1 LTFNSLQAFQEISDA
16 LSDEEFQEA
25 LRKASHISQV
35 RVEELLAERRELV
48 EVCREAVEAKRR
60 SADTLGDL
68 INVAYRSLESVK
80 AKPYYAESAEEARK
94 IIGGIVGSGKLV
106 VMAKSMAAAEIEL
119 RGYLES
125 LGNEVWETDLG
136 ELLVQLEGSRP
147 MHTIT
152 PAVHMTRFK
161 ALKLISEKL
170 GVKLRGDSI
179 EEAVGAVREFLR
191 GKIVKADV
199 GISGANALAADTGA
213 IVLVENESNIR
224 LVTSTPPIHIA
235 LVPVDKIVP
244 TLLDAVKVSIVQAAY
259 AGLYPPT
266 YINIIAGPSSTADI
280 ERVRVYG
287 AQGPRELHVV
297 LIDNGRMKALKN
309 PLLREHLRCIRCGRC
324 QYECPVWV
332 HTANKWGGPAYGG
345 PMGLVWTAI
354 TVDPIEAGKLSYL
367 CLGCGR
373 CDASCPMEIPLSTII
388 RHLKSLASRG
398 SLE

>member
-1 LTFNSLQAFQEISDA
+1 LTFNALQAYQEIWEA
-16 LSDEEFQEA
+16 LLDEEFQEA
-25 LRKASHISQV
+25 LRRASTISQV

-48 EVCREAVEAKRR
+48 ELCREVAGIKRR
-60 SADTLGDL
+60 SIDTLEEL
-68 INVAYRSLESVK
+68 VERAYRSLEAVR
-80 AKPYYAESAEEARK
+80 AKPYLAGDAEEARR
-94 IIGGIVGSGKLV
+94 IIGGLVGSGKLV
-106 VMAKSMAAAEIEL
+106 VMAKSMAAAEVGL

-136 ELLVQLEGSRP
+136 ELLVQLEGSKP

-152 PAVHMTRFK
+152 PAVHMTRYK
-161 ALKLISEKL
+161 AIKLISEKL
-170 GVKLRGDSI
+170 GVKLKGDSV
-179 EEAVGAVREFLR
+179 EEAVKAVREFLR
-191 GKIVKADV
+191 GKIVRADV

-244 TLLDAVKVSIVQAAY
+244 TLLDAVKVAMVQAAY
-259 AGLYPPT
+259 TGLYPPT
-266 YINIIAGPSSTADI
+266 YISIIAGPSSTADI

-297 LIDNGRMKALKN
+297 LLDNGRLKALKD
-309 PLLREHLRCIRCGRC
+309 PTLKEQLRCIRCGRC

-354 TVDPIEAGKLSYL
+354 TVGPIEAGKLSYL

-373 CDASCPMEIPLSTII
+373 CDASCPVEIPLSTIL
-388 RHLKSLASRG
+388 RHLKSIASR
-398 SLE
+398 SS

>member
-1 LTFNSLQAFQEISDA
+1 LTFNALQAYQEIWEA
-16 LSDEEFQEA
+16 LLDEEFQEA
-25 LRKASHISQV
+25 LRRASTISQV
-35 RVEELLAERRELV
+35 RVEELLAERGELV
-48 EVCREAVEAKRR
+48 ELCREVAGIKRR
-60 SADTLGDL
+60 SIDILEEL
-68 INVAYRSLESVK
+68 VERAYRSLEAVR
-80 AKPYYAESAEEARK
+80 AKPYLAGDAEEARR
-94 IIGGIVGSGKLV
+94 IIGGLVGSGKLV
-106 VMAKSMAAAEIEL
+106 VMAKSMAAAEVGL

-136 ELLVQLEGSRP
+136 ELLVQLEGSKP

-152 PAVHMTRFK
+152 PAVHMTRYK
-161 ALKLISEKL
+161 AIKLISEKL
-170 GVKLRGDSI
+170 GVKLEGDSV
-179 EEAVGAVREFLR
+179 EEAVKAVREFLR
-191 GKIVKADV
+191 GKIVRADV

-244 TLLDAVKVSIVQAAY
+244 TLLDAVKVAIVQAAY
-259 AGLYPPT
+259 TGLYPPT
-266 YINIIAGPSSTADI
+266 YISIIAGPSSTADI

-297 LIDNGRMKALKN
+297 LLDNGRLKALKD
-309 PLLREHLRCIRCGRC
+309 PTLKEQLRCIRCGRC

-373 CDASCPMEIPLSTII
+373 CDASCPVEIPLSTIL
-388 RHLKSLASRG
+388 RHLKSIASR
-398 SLE
+398 SS

>member
-1 LTFNSLQAFQEISDA
+1 LTFNALQAYQEIWEA
-16 LSDEEFQEA
+16 LLDEEFQEA
-25 LRKASHISQV
+25 LRRASTISQV
-35 RVEELLAERRELV
+35 RVEELLAERGELV
-48 EVCREAVEAKRR
+48 ELCREVAGIKRR
-60 SADTLGDL
+60 SIDILEEL
-68 INVAYRSLESVK
+68 VERAYRSLEAVR
-80 AKPYYAESAEEARK
+80 AKPYLARDAEEARK
-94 IIGGIVGSGKLV
+94 IIGGLVGSGKLV
-106 VMAKSMAAAEIEL
+106 VMAKSMAAAEVGL

-136 ELLVQLEGSRP
+136 ELLVQLEGSKP

-152 PAVHMTRFK
+152 PAVHMTRYK
-161 ALKLISEKL
+161 AIKLISEKL
-170 GVKLRGDSI
+170 GVKLKGDNV
-179 EEAVGAVREFLR
+179 EEAVKAVREFLR
-191 GKIVKADV
+191 DKIVKADV

-244 TLLDAVKVSIVQAAY
+244 TLLDAVKVAIVQAAY
-259 AGLYPPT
+259 TGLYPPT

-297 LIDNGRMKALKN
+297 LLDNGRLKALKD
-309 PLLREHLRCIRCGRC
+309 PLLKEQLRCIRCGRC

-373 CDASCPMEIPLSTII
+373 CDASCPVEIPLSTIL
-388 RHLKSLASRG
+388 RHLKSIASR
-398 SLE
+398 SS

>member
-1 LTFNSLQAFQEISDA
+1 LTFNALQAYQEIWEA
-16 LSDEEFQEA
+16 LLDEEFQEA
-25 LRKASHISQV
+25 LRRASTISQV
-35 RVEELLAERRELV
+35 RVEELLAERGELV
-48 EVCREAVEAKRR
+48 ELCREVAGIKRR
-60 SADTLGDL
+60 SIDILEEL
-68 INVAYRSLESVK
+68 VERAYRSLEAVR
-80 AKPYYAESAEEARK
+80 AKPYLAGDAEEARR
-94 IIGGIVGSGKLV
+94 IIGGLVGSGKLV
-106 VMAKSMAAAEIEL
+106 VMAKSMAAAEVGL

-136 ELLVQLEGSRP
+136 ELLVQLEGSKP

-152 PAVHMTRFK
+152 PAVHMTRYK
-161 ALKLISEKL
+161 AIKLISEKL
-170 GVKLRGDSI
+170 GVKLEGDSV
-179 EEAVGAVREFLR
+179 EEAVKAVREFLR
-191 GKIVKADV
+191 GKIVRADV

-244 TLLDAVKVSIVQAAY
+244 TLLDAVKVAIVQAAY
-259 AGLYPPT
+259 TGLYPPT
-266 YINIIAGPSSTADI
+266 YISIIAGPSSTADI

-297 LIDNGRMKALKN
+297 LLDNGRLKALKD
-309 PLLREHLRCIRCGRC
+309 PTLKEQLRCIRCGRC

-354 TVDPIEAGKLSYL
+354 TVDPVEAGKLSYL

-373 CDASCPMEIPLSTII
+373 CDASCPVEIPLSTIL
-388 RHLKSLASRG
+388 RHLKSIASR
-398 SLE
+398 SS

>member
-1 LTFNSLQAFQEISDA
+1 LTFNALQAYEEIWEA
-16 LSDEEFQEA
+16 LLDEEFQEA
-25 LRKASHISQV
+25 LRRASTISQV
-35 RVEELLAERRELV
+35 RVEELLAERGELV
-48 EVCREAVEAKRR
+48 ELCREVAGIKRR
-60 SADTLGDL
+60 SIDTLEEL
-68 INVAYRSLESVK
+68 VERAYRSLEAVR
-80 AKPYYAESAEEARK
+80 AKPYLAGDAEEARR
-94 IIGGIVGSGKLV
+94 IIGGLVGSGKLV
-106 VMAKSMAAAEIEL
+106 VMAKSMAAAEVGL

-136 ELLVQLEGSRP
+136 ELLVQLEGSKP

-152 PAVHMTRFK
+152 PAVHMTRYK
-161 ALKLISEKL
+161 AIKLISEKL
-170 GVKLRGDSI
+170 GVKLEGDSV
-179 EEAVGAVREFLR
+179 EEAVKAVREFLR
-191 GKIVKADV
+191 GKIVGADV

-244 TLLDAVKVSIVQAAY
+244 TLLDAVKVAMVQAAY
-259 AGLYPPT
+259 TGLYPPT
-266 YINIIAGPSSTADI
+266 YISIIAGPSSTADI

-297 LIDNGRMKALKN
+297 LLDNGRLKALKD
-309 PLLREHLRCIRCGRC
+309 PTLKEQLRCIRCGRC

-373 CDASCPMEIPLSTII
+373 CDASCPVEIPLSTIL
-388 RHLKSLASRG
+388 RHLKSIASR
-398 SLE
+398 SS

>member
-1 LTFNSLQAFQEISDA
+1 LTFNALQAYQEIWEA
-16 LSDEEFQEA
+16 LLDEEFQEA
-25 LRKASHISQV
+25 LRRASTISQV
-35 RVEELLAERRELV
+35 RVEELLAERGELV
-48 EVCREAVEAKRR
+48 ELCREVADIKRR
-60 SADTLGDL
+60 SIDTLEEL
-68 INVAYRSLESVK
+68 VERAYRSLEAVR
-80 AKPYYAESAEEARK
+80 AKPYLARDAEEARK
-94 IIGGIVGSGKLV
+94 IIGGLVGSGKLV
-106 VMAKSMAAAEIEL
+106 VMAKSMAAAEVGL

-136 ELLVQLEGSRP
+136 ELLVQLEGSKP

-152 PAVHMTRFK
+152 PAVHMTRYK
-161 ALKLISEKL
+161 AIKLVSEKL
-170 GVKLRGDSI
+170 GVKLKGDSV
-179 EEAVGAVREFLR
+179 EEAVKAVREFLR

-244 TLLDAVKVSIVQAAY
+244 TLLDAVKVAMVQAAY

-266 YINIIAGPSSTADI
+266 YISIIAGPSSTADI

-297 LIDNGRMKALKN
+297 LLDNGRLKALKD
-309 PLLREHLRCIRCGRC
+309 PILKEQLRCIRCGRC

-354 TVDPIEAGKLSYL
+354 TVDPVEAGKLSYL

-373 CDASCPMEIPLSTII
+373 CDASCPVEIPLSTIL
-388 RHLKSLASRG
+388 RHLKSIASR
-398 SLE
+398 SS

>member
-1 LTFNSLQAFQEISDA
+1 LTFNALQAYEEIWEA
-16 LSDEEFQEA
+16 LLDEEFQEA
-25 LRKASHISQV
+25 LRRASTISQV
-35 RVEELLAERRELV
+35 RVEELLAERGELV
-48 EVCREAVEAKRR
+48 ELCREVAGIKRR
-60 SADTLGDL
+60 SIDTLEEL
-68 INVAYRSLESVK
+68 VERAYRSLEAVR
-80 AKPYYAESAEEARK
+80 AKPYLAGDAEEARR
-94 IIGGIVGSGKLV
+94 IIGGLVGSGKLV
-106 VMAKSMAAAEIEL
+106 VMAKSMAAAEVGL

-136 ELLVQLEGSRP
+136 ELLVQLEGSKP

-152 PAVHMTRFK
+152 PAVHMTRYK
-161 ALKLISEKL
+161 AIKLISEKL
-170 GVKLRGDSI
+170 GVKLEGDSV
-179 EEAVGAVREFLR
+179 EEAVKAVREFLR

-244 TLLDAVKVSIVQAAY
+244 TLLDAVKVAIVQAAY
-259 AGLYPPT
+259 TGLYPPT
-266 YINIIAGPSSTADI
+266 YISIIAGPSSTADI

-297 LIDNGRMKALKN
+297 LLDNGRLKALKD
-309 PLLREHLRCIRCGRC
+309 PTLKEQLRCIRCGRC

-373 CDASCPMEIPLSTII
+373 CDASCPVEIPLSTIL
-388 RHLKSLASRG
+388 RHLKSIASR
-398 SLE
+398 SS

>member
-1 LTFNSLQAFQEISDA
+1 MTFNALQAYQEIWEA
-16 LSDEEFQEA
+16 LLDEEFQEA
-25 LRKASHISQV
+25 LRRASTISQV
-35 RVEELLAERRELV
+35 RVEELLAERGELV
-48 EVCREAVEAKRR
+48 ELCREVAGIKRR
-60 SADTLGDL
+60 SIDTLEEL
-68 INVAYRSLESVK
+68 VERAYRSLEAVR
-80 AKPYYAESAEEARK
+80 AKPYLAGDAEEARR
-94 IIGGIVGSGKLV
+94 IIGGLVGSGKLV
-106 VMAKSMAAAEIEL
+106 VVAKSMAAAEVGL

-136 ELLVQLEGSRP
+136 ELLVQLEGSKP

-152 PAVHMTRFK
+152 PAVHMTRYK
-161 ALKLISEKL
+161 AIKLISEKL
-170 GVKLRGDSI
+170 GVKLKGDSV
-179 EEAVGAVREFLR
+179 EEAVKAVREFLR
-191 GKIVKADV
+191 DKIVRADV

-244 TLLDAVKVSIVQAAY
+244 TLLDAVKVAIVQAAY

-266 YINIIAGPSSTADI
+266 YISIIAGPSSTADI

-297 LIDNGRMKALKN
+297 LLDNGRLKALKD
-309 PLLREHLRCIRCGRC
+309 PTLKEQLRCIRCGRC

-373 CDASCPMEIPLSTII
+373 CDASCPVEIPLSTIL
-388 RHLKSLASRG
+388 RHLKSIASR
-398 SLE
+398 SS

>member
-1 LTFNSLQAFQEISDA
+1 LTFNSLQAFQEIWDA

-60 SADTLGDL
+60 SVDTLRDL
-68 INVAYRSLESVK
+68 IDVAYRSLESVK

-119 RGYLES
+119 RTYLES

-224 LVTSTPPIHIA
+224 LVTSTP
-235 LVPVDKIVP
+235 
-244 TLLDAVKVSIVQAAY
+244 Q
-259 AGLYPPT
+259 
-266 YINIIAGPSSTADI
+266 ST
-280 ERVRVYG
+280 
-287 AQGPRELHVV
+287 
-297 LIDNGRMKALKN
+297 
-309 PLLREHLRCIRCGRC
+309 
-324 QYECPVWV
+324 
-332 HTANKWGGPAYGG
+332 
-345 PMGLVWTAI
+345 
-354 TVDPIEAGKLSYL
+354 
-367 CLGCGR
+367 
-373 CDASCPMEIPLSTII
+373 
-388 RHLKSLASRG
+388 
-398 SLE
+398 